1 MTSGVATPPSDL
13 HWDPYDVAIK
23 LDPQPVWRRL
33 RDERPVYYD
42 QTYDFWALSRFDDVL
57 EASLDPETYS
67 SAYGNVLELMS
78 PEPLNLPYLVMQDP
92 PGQQQQ
98 RTLVSRGFTP
108 RRIADLEDQI
118 RQICRELLDPHVG
131 EAGFDY
137 VADFSAQL
145 PSMVISALMGV
156 APQDQERIRAAID
169 RSFHIEPGVGMI
181 NDISMAASGEMVA
194 YFREQIAMR
203 RDEPRDDLMTALAH
217 AQIGTGEEARSLTVD
232 EAAIFSNEMTAAG
245 TETVARLL
253 GWACDL
259 LAANPEQ
266 RAMLVEDPA
275 LIPAAVEECLRY
287 EAPSPVQGRRAM
299 CDTTVHGT
307 TIPMGSRVLLLTGA
321 AGRDERHYA
330 DADRFDLRRSES
342 HLSFGKGIHFCLG
355 ASLARLE
362 ARVALE
368 ETLSRFPTW
377 EVDHGNAEFLYSSTV
392 RGYLKLP
399 ISV

>member
-1 MTSGVATPPSDL
+1 MTSGVATPPSDVR
-13 HWDPYDVAIK
+13 WDPYDVAIK

-42 QTYDFWALSRFDDVL
+42 ETYDFWALSRFDDVQA
-57 EASLDPETYS
+57 ASLDPQTYS

-92 PGQQQQ
+92 PGQHEQ
-98 RTLVSRGFTP
+98 RMLVSRGFTP
-108 RRIADLEDQI
+108 RRVADLEERI
-118 RQICRELLDPHVG
+118 RRLCRELLDPYVG
-131 EAGFDY
+131 ASGFDY
-137 VADFSAQL
+137 VADFSSQL

-156 APQDQERIRAAID
+156 AAADQERLRAAID

-181 NDISMAASGEMVA
+181 NPISQAASGEMIA
-194 YFREQIAMR
+194 YFREQIALR
-203 RDEPRDDLMTALAH
+203 RVDPRDDLMTALAF
-217 AQIGTGEEARSLTVD
+217 AEIGTADAARRLTVD

-253 GWACDL
+253 GWVCDL

-266 RAMLVEDPA
+266 RAALVDDPS
-275 LIPAAVEECLRY
+275 LIPAAVEESLRF
-287 EAPSPVQGRRAM
+287 EAPSPVQGRRVM
-299 CDTTVHGT
+299 RDTTLHGT
-307 TIPMGSRVLLLTGA
+307 AIPEGARLLLLTGS

-330 DADRFDLRRSES
+330 DADRFDIRRSEP

-368 ETLSRFPTW
+368 ETLRRFPSW
-377 EVDHGNAEFLYSSTV
+377 EVDHAHCEFLYSSTV
-392 RGYLKLP
+392 RGYLRLP

>member
-1 MTSGVATPPSDL
+1 MTSGVVTPPSDL

-23 LDPQPVWRRL
+23 LNPQPVWRRL

-42 QTYDFWALSRFDDVL
+42 QTYDFWALSRFNDVL

-78 PEPLNLPYLVMQDP
+78 PEPLGLPYLVMQDP
-92 PGQQQQ
+92 PGQQEQ
-98 RTLVSRGFTP
+98 RTLVSSGFTP
-108 RRIADLEDQI
+108 RRIAALEEQI
-118 RQICRELLDPHVG
+118 RAICGELLDPHVG
-131 EAGFDY
+131 ETGFDY
-137 VADFSAQL
+137 VADFAAQL
-145 PSMVISALMGV
+145 PSMVISTLMGV
-156 APQDQERIRAAID
+156 APQDQERLRVAID

-181 NDISMAASGEMVA
+181 NDISQAASGEMIA
-194 YFREQIAMR
+194 YFQEQIALR

-217 AQIGTGEEARSLTVD
+217 AQIGTGDDARSLTVD

-259 LAANPEQ
+259 LAAHPDQ
-266 RAMLVEDPA
+266 RAALAGDPS
-275 LIPAAVEECLRY
+275 LIAAAVEECLRY
-287 EAPSPVQGRRAM
+287 EAPSPVQGRRVM
-299 CDTTVHGT
+299 HDTTVHGT
-307 TIPMGSRVLLLTGA
+307 TIPQGARVLLLTGS

-330 DADRFDLRRSES
+330 NADSFDIHRSES

-362 ARVALE
+362 TRVALE
-368 ETLSRFPTW
+368 ETLRRFPTW
-377 EVDHGNAEFLYSSTV
+377 DVDHDNAEFLYSSTV
-392 RGYLKLP
+392 RGYLSLP